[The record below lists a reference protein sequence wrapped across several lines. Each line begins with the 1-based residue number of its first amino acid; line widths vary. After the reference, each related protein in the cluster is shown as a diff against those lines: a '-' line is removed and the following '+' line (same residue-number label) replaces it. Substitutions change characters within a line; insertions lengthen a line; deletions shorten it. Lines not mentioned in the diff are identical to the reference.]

1 MVGAFLY
8 RDGVLGVFVIG
19 VVYLLHEVEHL
30 VSGMV
35 YLVTP
40 YYGIFR
46 ICIFFS
52 SGKPLLKAIP
62 FASLWEKVRRLKKST
77 PPPVVAVVTNISYG
91 CVVHRDKGVFNYR
104 CRHHVRGT
112 GATKI

>member
-46 ICIFFS
+46 ICIFSS

-77 PPPVVAVVTNISYG
+77 PPPVVAVVTNIRYDFSSEA
-91 CVVHRDKGVFNYR
+91 CSN
-104 CRHHVRGT
+104 
-112 GATKI
+112 I